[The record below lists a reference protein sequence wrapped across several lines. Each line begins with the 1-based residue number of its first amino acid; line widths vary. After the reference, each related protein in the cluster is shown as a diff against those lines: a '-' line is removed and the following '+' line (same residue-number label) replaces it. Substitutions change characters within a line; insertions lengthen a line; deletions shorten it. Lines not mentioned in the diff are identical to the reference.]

1 MYNDQNKQSLSKEQ
15 KVGFS
20 LLFVFALLTIG
31 LGFLQLRNNIYGPF
45 AYITPETPSVLYQ
58 DLEQQEMIRL
68 QSIDTDQD
76 GLSDYEEIFFYNTS
90 AYIPDTDSDGVTDK
104 EEINKNEDPNC
115 PIGKICG
122 APADALPKVN
132 QEIQVPETLQV
143 DTSSLFAPFQNQVDI
158 NTFKEV
164 LQDPQEVKTM
174 LLDSGMVSEQ
184 QLRNISDKELINI
197 VNTIFAENTQEA
209 SETIIETEEDEEPA
223 KLDALPVEQSITG
236 NE

>member
-197 VNTIFAENTQEA
+197 VNSIFAENTK
-209 SETIIETEEDEEPA
+209 ETIETTAKEEGEESA
-223 KLDALPVEQSITG
+223 ELDALPVEQSITG

>member
-31 LGFLQLRNNIYGPF
+31 LGFLQLRNNIYSPF

-90 AYIPDTDSDGVTDK
+90 AYIPDTDSDGVTDR

-158 NTFKEV
+158 STFKEV

-209 SETIIETEEDEEPA
+209 QETITETEEDEEFTE
-223 KLDALPVEQSITG
+223 LDALPVEQSITG